1 LPRLELDHNFRRH
14 QHSRMVAQSDRRSFI
29 QKHFGDRMVSLV
41 LVIPYCCVAFACRLT
56 RANVRSQLQMG
67 RTFCITRDGSRLGM
81 GTGFMR
87 RGDIVV
93 VPFGCSTPILL
104 RAEGQSDEFR
114 YVGDV
119 YIHGYMHGEA
129 LTSGKLAKKYTLH

>member
-1 LPRLELDHNFRRH
+1 MVLHNEPTLHMYTIILLDKTNNTF
-14 QHSRMVAQSDRRSFI
+14 DR
-29 QKHFGDRMVSLV
+29 
-41 LVIPYCCVAFACRLT
+41 
-56 RANVRSQLQMG
+56 QMG
-67 RTFCITRDGSRLGM
+67 RTFCLTKTKLMGL

-87 RGDIVV
+87 SGDVIV

-104 RAEGQSDEFR
+104 RPEGRGNEFS

-129 LTSGKLAKKYTLH
+129 MKGKKPVKQYVLC

>member
-1 LPRLELDHNFRRH
+1 
-14 QHSRMVAQSDRRSFI
+14 
-29 QKHFGDRMVSLV
+29 
-41 LVIPYCCVAFACRLT
+41 
-56 RANVRSQLQMG
+56 
-67 RTFCITRDGSRLGM
+67 M

-87 RGDIVV
+87 HDDIVV

-104 RAEGQSDEFR
+104 RAEGQSNKFR

-129 LTSGKLAKKYTLH
+129 LTSGKLVKTYTLH

>member
-1 LPRLELDHNFRRH
+1 
-14 QHSRMVAQSDRRSFI
+14 
-29 QKHFGDRMVSLV
+29 
-41 LVIPYCCVAFACRLT
+41 
-56 RANVRSQLQMG
+56 MG
-67 RTFCITRDGSRLGM
+67 RTFCITTGGLIGM

-129 LTSGKLAKKYTLH
+129 LTSGKLAKRYTLH